1 MDLGLKDRVAI
12 VAASSRGI
20 GKAAAVG
27 LAAEGCELGLC
38 ARNAEAIGRVAREL
52 ESRYRVEVLAQVAD
66 VTDPEAVKK
75 FVAAVGERFGR
86 IDICV
91 TNAGGPPAKQFLEI
105 DSEMWRQAF
114 ELNLLSV
121 ISFARYVIP
130 WMQRR
135 KWGRIITVTSRST
148 RQPLPNLILSNTIRT
163 GVLGLVRSLA
173 NDFGRDGILVNNL
186 APGATR
192 TERFAE
198 VAAARAKSSGRS
210 MEEVVAEFIADTAT
224 GQLGTPEEVAAAI
237 VWLAS
242 EQASSIT
249 GQTILTDHGSYRG
262 L

>member
-1 MDLGLKDRVAI
+1 VDLGLKDRVAI
-12 VAASSRGI
+12 VAASSQGI
-20 GKAAAVG
+20 GKATALAF
-27 LAAEGCELGLC
+27 AAEGCKLGIC
-38 ARNAEAIGRVAREL
+38 ARNEDALRQVAKVI
-52 ESRYRVEVLAQVAD
+52 ESRSGVEVLAQVTD
-66 VTDPEAVKK
+66 VTDPEAVKR

-105 DSEMWRQAF
+105 DTGLWRQAF

-121 ISFARYVIP
+121 ISFAREVIP
-130 WMQRR
+130 WMQKR

-173 NDFGRDGILVNNL
+173 NDFGRDGILVNNVG
-186 APGATR
+186 PGATR
-192 TERFAE
+192 TSRFE
-198 VAAARAKSSGRS
+198 QISSGRAKAS
-210 MEEVVAEFIADTAT
+210 GRSREEVIAEFASDTAT
-224 GQLGTPEEVAAAI
+224 GLIGEPEEVAAAI

-242 EQASSIT
+242 ERANSIT